1 MMKTSSE
8 IYGPVISLI
17 RKMQTASPED
27 RNVLE
32 KELFKISE
40 EAFQE
45 FQTFDDE
52 FLRIRNT
59 NMKLEEKIHSLNE
72 LLDKKMEETSPLDM
86 AANMATCEIIYK
98 EFWAKLDIYSQK
110 YLAMAN
116 YLFRLFSNDD
126 KDFSPSVLE
135 FGRAVENE
143 LVRKIYYGYVSSLSG
158 HTSGMIDTGSLYG
171 ELKSAIRSYTN
182 NGEYYIPARAMVKYL
197 SYLSD
202 EDLQNAYNDALKQ
215 YLIENGVNH
224 IPISESTFT
233 CTADELFDKFRNT
246 AAHPGNT
253 MKLDDAEK
261 CKEKSKKILKRF
273 MSAV

>member
-1 MMKTSSE
+1 
-8 IYGPVISLI
+8 
-17 RKMQTASPED
+17 MQTASPED

-116 YLFRLFSNDD
+116 YLFKLCSNDD
-126 KDFSPSVLE
+126 KDFSPPVLE
-135 FGRAVENE
+135 FGRAAENE
-143 LVRKIYYGYVSSLSG
+143 LDRKI
-158 HTSGMIDTGSLYG
+158 SLYG
-171 ELKSAIRSYTN
+171 ELKSAISSYTN